1 MYPEILGLY
10 IEQACTIISG
20 GSYQIRKPWEILI
33 GIFHHWYTF
42 KAVWIKLSLNRILKF
57 IL

>member
-20 GSYQIRKPWEILI
+20 GSYTNNEKFML
-33 GIFHHWYTF
+33 
-42 KAVWIKLSLNRILKF
+42 KLSQYPEPITPSGN
-57 IL
+57 